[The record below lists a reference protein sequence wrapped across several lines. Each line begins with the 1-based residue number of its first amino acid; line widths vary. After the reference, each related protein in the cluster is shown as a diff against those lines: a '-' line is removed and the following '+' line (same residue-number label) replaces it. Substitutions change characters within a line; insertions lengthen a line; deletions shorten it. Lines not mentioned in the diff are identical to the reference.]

1 MYFDDENEELLN
13 ESLNSPY
20 FDNPYADDD
29 YGNISDSHTFEI
41 YDGEVPDSSDYDED
55 IDESFKKPNSKPK
68 DTGSFCVVAPAVVN
82 TAATTNK
89 ANDNNEAPNIGYTV
103 IPDIDYDLYD
113 DDYLPY

>member
-41 YDGEVPDSSDYDED
+41 YDGEVPDSSDYDDNFDDEPD
-55 IDESFKKPNSKPK
+55 VDYDSRRYISKTFDVPNNNDTLKSDNSDVNMEIDLPPE
-68 DTGSFCVVAPAVVN
+68 
-82 TAATTNK
+82 
-89 ANDNNEAPNIGYTV
+89 
-103 IPDIDYDLYD
+103 IDYSLID